1 MSAYKQF
8 TTKDIVITP
17 FSANKG
23 FSFKGNA
30 MTASNVGI
38 EIYYGKDG
46 IIKLLEQEADLVIFA
61 LSGIEAIYPLLFALE
76 RGLNIAIANKYVS
89 KEVPVGSSVEV
100 TTHMKQYLTLLVAP
114 TMRVPKDV
122 SKTNNAYLHM
132 IAVLEHVYG
141 YRNPSTI
148 SVVMTAP
155 CAGYGNMSPEI
166 IAKQMRMA
174 WQAVHRETD
183 LHFDD
188 IYRSDEEL
196 YYL

>member
-1 MSAYKQF
+1 MESAINEAFKDVDDVSV
-8 TTKDIVITP
+8 TRKDISSLNADVLVSP
-17 FSANKG
+17 ANSFGIMDGG
-23 FSFKGNA
+23 FDK
-30 MTASNVGI
+30 
-38 EIYYGKDG
+38 
-46 IIKLLEQEADLVIFA
+46 
-61 LSGIEAIYPLLFALE
+61 AILGVLGSDIQRYV
-76 RGLNIAIANKYVS
+76 NIAISNKYVS

-122 SKTNNAYLHM
+122 SKTDNAYLHM

-141 YRNPSTI
+141 YRNPNTI

-155 CAGYGNMSPEI
+155 CAGYGKMSPEMV
-166 IAKQMRMA
+166 AKQMRMA